1 MANPT
6 SAVQN
11 NIIILNET
19 DPRFT
24 AQANLVAS
32 GAAATIQAGT
42 PTKGTDAAAA
52 SPWTG
57 AVLPMVDGDG
67 TTSQRFTGI
76 CKTTSTDTATAAG
89 STVLWLPLPGY
100 VYAAK
105 AKTAANADTAAEV
118 TALYGKRVVYDLTS
132 SFWSV
137 DAAAA
142 DAVANCVVIV
152 GGDFNT
158 QVLYFMYAPKGTSIA
173 FCISA

>member
-1 MANPT
+1 MAFQPD
-6 SAVQN
+6 

-19 DPRFT
+19 DPKFSVSGV
-24 AQANLVAS
+24 LVGS
-32 GAAATIQAGT
+32 GAVGTINPGT
-42 PTKGTDAAAA
+42 PTKGADAAAA

-57 AVLPMVDGDG
+57 AVAAMADGEG

-76 CKTTSTDTATAAG
+76 AKSLSTDTVAAAG
-89 STVLWLPLPGY
+89 AVDLWLPLPGY

-105 AKTAANADTAAEV
+105 AKTASTADTAAEV
-118 TALYGKRVVYDLTS
+118 QALFGKRVVFDLTS
-132 SFWSV
+132 STWTV

-152 GGDFNT
+152 GGDYQTRTLWFT
-158 QVLYFMYAPKGTSIA
+158 YRPSGTMLD